1 MQIHRTN
8 HTRPSDN
15 HTDRVQVN
23 PTVAKDF
30 KILRAG
36 TESGI
41 ELEVKNFDYTWTVSL
56 SASETQQLIQ
66 NLLKK

>member
-8 HTRPSDN
+8 HTRTTDS
-15 HTDRVQVN
+15 HTDRIQVN
-23 PTVAKDF
+23 PEIAKDF

-41 ELEVKNFDYTWTVSL
+41 ELEVKNFYYTWTVSL
-56 SASETQQLIQ
+56 SPDETAQVIRS
-66 NLLKK
+66 LLKK